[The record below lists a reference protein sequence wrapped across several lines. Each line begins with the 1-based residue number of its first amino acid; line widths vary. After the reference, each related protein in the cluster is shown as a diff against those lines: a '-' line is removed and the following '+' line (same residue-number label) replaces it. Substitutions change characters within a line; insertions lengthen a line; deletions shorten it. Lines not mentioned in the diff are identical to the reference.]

1 MLVLA
6 HADGLG
12 RDLHELGQRILEA
25 APQAHGAARGDV
37 EVGILLACQLGGRV
51 HRGAGLVHDGVAHGR
66 AGLGDVVGHRLLGFA
81 AARPVAD
88 DDDVDAVLLDV
99 GGQLGLRFLY
109 LGARRGGEDRGVV
122 EQLAVLVQHGHLA
135 ARAVAGVERDD
146 ARPAYGTLLQ
156 EALGVLGEH
165 ADGIRLGAL
174 GELGAQVALHRRRDQ
189 ALVAVR
195 DGGFQGSCEGAVAAQ
210 DAALQ
215 QARGRVGVGAHLHF
229 ELLLLLAAV
238 DGEDAVVG
246 DARQGFGEVVVR
258 LVDGLLGRV
267 DGFDGQRAA
276 SLGSRAQAG
285 DVLGVVGDDLGHDV
299 LRALQRI
306 LGRGVSRF
314 RVHEAGG
321 QGQRVLCAAALRE
334 DEQRERLEPGVA
346 RLRGAG
352 GALLPV
358 RLVQV
363 LDALHDRGLV
373 DLRAQVGRELALL
386 LDGAQHL
393 VLAGFEVAHVAQA
406 LVQIAQRR
414 IVDAAGGLLAVAGDE
429 RDGVPLVYEVDDG
442 RDLRGGQVQLP
453 GDGGLD
459 G

>member
-1 MLVLA
+1 M
-6 HADGLG
+6 
-12 RDLHELGQRILEA
+12 
-25 APQAHGAARGDV
+25 
-37 EVGILLACQLGGRV
+37 
-51 HRGAGLVHDGVAHGR
+51 
-66 AGLGDVVGHRLLGFA
+66 
-81 AARPVAD
+81 
-88 DDDVDAVLLDV
+88 
-99 GGQLGLRFLY
+99 
-109 LGARRGGEDRGVV
+109 
-122 EQLAVLVQHGHLA
+122 
-135 ARAVAGVERDD
+135 
-146 ARPAYGTLLQ
+146 
-156 EALGVLGEH
+156 
-165 ADGIRLGAL
+165 
-174 GELGAQVALHRRRDQ
+174 
-189 ALVAVR
+189 
-195 DGGFQGSCEGAVAAQ
+195 
-210 DAALQ
+210 
-215 QARGRVGVGAHLHF
+215 
-229 ELLLLLAAV
+229 
-238 DGEDAVVG
+238 VG

-258 LVDGLLGRV
+258 LVDGFLGRV
-267 DGFDGQRAA
+267 DGFDGKRAV
-276 SLGSRAQAG
+276 SLGGRAQAG

-306 LGRGVSRF
+306 LRRGVSRL

-321 QGQRVLCAAALRE
+321 HGQRVLGAAVLRE

-352 GALLPV
+352 GALLPI

-393 VLAGFEVAHVAQA
+393 VLASLEVAQVGQA

-414 IVDAAGGLLAVAGDE
+414 IVDAAGGLLAVASDE

-459 G
+459 GWHG